1 MVETCTTLQVVY
13 DAFDA
18 ETIIVTVHGPLTN
31 LTEIS
36 WNIEYLIAVEIEVKQ
51 AINDGLNLEEIVARV
66 DLAGFGGYALFGWA
80 HPTPNV
86 QASYKNM
93 K

>member
-1 MVETCTTLQVVY
+1 MVY

-36 WNIEYLIAVEIEVKQ
+36 WNIEYLTAVEIEVKQ
-51 AINDGLNLEEIVARV
+51 AINDGLNLEETVVRV

-80 HPTPNV
+80 LRTPNV
-86 QASYKNM
+86 QAAYKDM

>member
-1 MVETCTTLQVVY
+1 MPLMQRSK
-13 DAFDA
+13 
-18 ETIIVTVHGPLTN
+18 IVPLHGPLTN

>member
-1 MVETCTTLQVVY
+1 MPLMQRSK
-13 DAFDA
+13 
-18 ETIIVTVHGPLTN
+18 IVPLHGPLTN

-66 DLAGFGGYALFGWA
+66 DLAGFGG
-80 HPTPNV
+80 
-86 QASYKNM
+86 
-93 K
+93 